1 MLYCMLGENYTLQS
15 NLQSWVFSK
24 VMECVTHTCEGD
36 TRKQMLYSLFPII
49 HVWFNPETSQP
60 VSCTFSDCTPALWAE
75 IVEMDLQIM
84 SSQPQ
89 GTLGPHSQSIMTAMS
104 RKDQER
110 LQEWPKNSDPHLH
123 ITKYKRG
130 KRHELGWPHFQRNI
144 LVKVEGLGSHF
155 LIKWLNLTF
164 IEYLPCNCHKSSC
177 QTLYITHKNCP
188 KNLWGQYFS
197 LKEQKYPNHSSN

>member
-1 MLYCMLGENYTLQS
+1 MKRSVTFSFMLYCMLGENYTLQS

-75 IVEMDLQIM
+75 IAEMDVQIM

-89 GTLGPHSQSIMTAMS
+89 GTLGPHSQPMVTAMS
-104 RKDQER
+104 RKGQGR
-110 LQEWPKNSDPHLH
+110 LQERPKGSDP
-123 ITKYKRG
+123 IFTSQNTREGRG
-130 KRHELGWPHFQRNI
+130 MSWAGPTSRR
-144 LVKVEGLGSHF
+144 
-155 LIKWLNLTF
+155 TF
-164 IEYLPCNCHKSSC
+164 
-177 QTLYITHKNCP
+177 
-188 KNLWGQYFS
+188 
-197 LKEQKYPNHSSN
+197 